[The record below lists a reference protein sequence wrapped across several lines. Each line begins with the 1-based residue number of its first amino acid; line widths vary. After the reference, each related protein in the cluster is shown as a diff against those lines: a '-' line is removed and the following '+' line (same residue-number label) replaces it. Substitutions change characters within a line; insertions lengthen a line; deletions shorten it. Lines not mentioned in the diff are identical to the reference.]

1 MQAILSRAQTSNQ
14 AMQPTA
20 GRSDA
25 SLHFMKAYHLVWIG
39 YGLAALLLA
48 VAAGITPGKRW

>member
-1 MQAILSRAQTSNQ
+1 MRFMTLNQ

-25 SLHFMKAYHLVWIG
+25 SLHFMKKHPLQAT
-39 YGLAALLLA
+39 LALA
-48 VAAGITPGKRW
+48 SGG